1 MSRQQDTTTYLT
13 QKWYDK
19 LVKELHELKETK
31 LPNTLEK
38 LKEAIEQWDISENAE
53 YDTAMSEKEL
63 FEKRINEIEHIL
75 TDVSIIER
83 QEWWQIRYGSEVTI
97 QDDKKRTYDYTIVWS
112 GEIEVNNKES
122 SLETISFES
131 PLWRSLRGKEE
142 GDIITVKAP
151 NRKYTITITKVK

>member
-1 MSRQQDTTTYLT
+1 M
-13 QKWYDK
+13 
-19 LVKELHELKETK
+19 K

-63 FEKRINEIEHIL
+63 YEKRINEIEHIL

-83 QEWWQIRYGSEVTI
+83 QEWWKIRYGSEITI
-97 QDDKKRTYDYTIVWS
+97 QDEKKRTYDYTIVWS
-112 GEIEVNNKES
+112 WEIEVSKENKTI
-122 SLETISFES
+122 ETISFES
-131 PLWRSLRGKEE
+131 PLWRSLKGKEE
-142 GDIITVKAP
+142 GNTVTVKAP